1 MFSVG
6 EIVIDNKTG
15 GMGLVTDRHSDS
27 SVDLFLTLLNGKM
40 RTVTRDTAD
49 LEKTGRTI
57 RSRFR

>member
-27 SVDLFLTLLNGKM
+27 SVEIDLTLLSGRQM
-40 RTVTRDTAD
+40 VVTRDTAD
-49 LEKTGRTI
+49 LERTGRTM

>member
-27 SVDLFLTLLNGKM
+27 SVEIDLTLLDG
-40 RTVTRDTAD
+40 RQTVVTRSTSS
-49 LEKTGRTI
+49 LERTGRTM
-57 RSRFR
+57 RSRLR

>member
-49 LEKTGRTI
+49 LEGTGRTM
-57 RSRFR
+57 RSRLR

>member
-27 SVDLFLTLLNGKM
+27 SVEIDLTLLSG
-40 RTVTRDTAD
+40 RQTVVTRDTAD
-49 LEKTGRTI
+49 LERTGRSM
-57 RSRFR
+57 RSRLR

>member
-49 LEKTGRTI
+49 LERTGRNM
-57 RSRFR
+57 RSTRR

>member
-27 SVDLFLTLLNGKM
+27 RVEIDLTLLDG
-40 RTVTRDTAD
+40 RQTVVTRSTSS
-49 LEKTGRTI
+49 LERTGRNM
-57 RSRFR
+57 RSRLR

>member
-27 SVDLFLTLLNGKM
+27 SVEIDLTLLDG
-40 RTVTRDTAD
+40 RQTVVTRSTSS
-49 LEKTGRTI
+49 LERTGRNM
-57 RSRFR
+57 RSRLR

>member
-27 SVDLFLTLLNGKM
+27 SVEIDLTLLDG
-40 RTVTRDTAD
+40 RQTVVIRNTAD
-49 LEKTGRTI
+49 LERTGRNM
-57 RSRFR
+57 RSRLR

>member
-27 SVDLFLTLLNGKM
+27 SVEIDLTLLDG
-40 RTVTRDTAD
+40 RQTVVTRSTLS
-49 LEKTGRTI
+49 LERTGRNM
-57 RSRFR
+57 RSRLR

>member
-27 SVDLFLTLLNGKM
+27 SVDLFLTTLNGRM
-40 RTVTRDTAD
+40 SMVTRDTTD
-49 LEKTGRTI
+49 LERTGRSM
-57 RSRFR
+57 RSRHR